1 MTTTTTTL
9 PLGGTTPK
17 IDETVTLSRA
27 AATAMALPN
36 VSLAPPTARCR
47 PISFVRGGMRL
58 GRCCLEAMLT
68 MTTAT
73 TVRLTMTTCGSERT
87 NPL

>member
-1 MTTTTTTL
+1 MTTTRTTL
-9 PLGGTTPK
+9 AVGGTTPK
-17 IDETVTLSRA
+17 IDETVTSSRA

-36 VSLAPPTARCR
+36 ISSAPSPARCW
-47 PISFVRGGMRL
+47 PISFARGGMQL
-58 GRCCLEAMLT
+58 GRCRLAAMLT

-73 TVRLTMTTCGSERT
+73 MVRLTMTTGGSERA